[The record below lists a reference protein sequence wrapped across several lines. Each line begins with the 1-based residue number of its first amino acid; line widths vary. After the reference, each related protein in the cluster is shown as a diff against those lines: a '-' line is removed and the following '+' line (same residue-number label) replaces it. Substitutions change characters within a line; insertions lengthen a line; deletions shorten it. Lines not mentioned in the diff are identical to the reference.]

1 METALVAGMAI
12 LMVGAVIVCW
22 RVERLS
28 NKKGDSNVKQG
39 GTENESVNVDISNF
53 RMCCRSRNDIIYHRI
68 VYYYGRI
75 QDLSDG
81 KIPYV
86 II

>member
-39 GTENESVNVDISNF
+39 GTE
-53 RMCCRSRNDIIYHRI
+53 
-68 VYYYGRI
+68 
-75 QDLSDG
+75 
-81 KIPYV
+81 K
-86 II
+86 